1 MEFVTKPM
9 CEPPSPT
16 PIFQWRGKA
25 GWNQSPQWFM
35 GARVTFGGTLSNCG
49 TFGGFC
55 LGGGKGSLGFLEG
68 QVGKEV
74 EGPL

>member
-1 MEFVTKPM
+1 
-9 CEPPSPT
+9 
-16 PIFQWRGKA
+16 
-25 GWNQSPQWFM
+25 M